1 MAILMVMGSDLAWA
15 ALVGGR
21 LCLDFVNTLGGTRA
35 AGATEHLTDW
45 ATFVD
50 WAAHAGAID
59 AGQARKL
66 RRLAAEHPRA
76 AAEAL
81 ASAIALREA
90 LYSIFDAAIRG
101 EAPLAD
107 HLDLLQRHLQ
117 RALREPR
124 IVRAE
129 GRFTVAFADDGAATA
144 PLDTIARSAV
154 ELLASDALARVRV
167 CSSDG
172 CDWLF
177 VDQTRNRS
185 RRWCEMKACG
195 NRAKARR
202 HYHRHKET
210 EET

>member
-1 MAILMVMGSDLAWA
+1 MAILVVMGTDLSWA

-35 AGATEHLTDW
+35 EGGGNEHLTDY

-50 WAAHAGAID
+50 WAALAGAVD
-59 AGQARKL
+59 AAQARRL
-66 RRLAAEHPRA
+66 RRFAADHPRS

-90 LYSIFDAAIRG
+90 LYFIFYAAMRG
-101 EAPLAD
+101 DAPLAD
-107 HLDLLQRHLQ
+107 DLEVLQRHLQ

-124 IVRAE
+124 IVRAD

-154 ELLASDALARVRV
+154 ELLASADLGRVRV

-177 VDQTRNRS
+177 VDQTRNGS

-202 HYHRHKET
+202 HYHRTKT
-210 EET
+210 AN

>member
-1 MAILMVMGSDLAWA
+1 MGSDLSWA

-35 AGATEHLTDW
+35 GGATEHLTDYT
-45 ATFVD
+45 TFID
-50 WAAHAGAID
+50 WAAHAGAVD
-59 AGQARKL
+59 AAQARRL
-66 RRLAAEHPRA
+66 RRFAADHPRSA
-76 AAEAL
+76 ADAL

-90 LYSIFDAAIRG
+90 LYFIFYAASRG
-101 EAPLAD
+101 DAPLAD
-107 HLDLLQRHLQ
+107 DLELLQRHLQ

-124 IVRAE
+124 IVRQE
-129 GRFTVAFADDGAATA
+129 GRFSVAFADDGAATA

-154 ELLASDALARVRV
+154 ELLASDELGRVRV

-202 HYHRHKET
+202 HYQRTKT
-210 EET
+210 TN